1 MPPPRGSTESGGGG
15 LGRILENRPYD
26 GRLAMS
32 DAPDPVSGEVT
43 LLLARAGQGDADA
56 ASRLLEI
63 VYSELRELAGGYA
76 RAQRAGH
83 TLQATALVN
92 EAFLKLVHGGPPAWN
107 DRAHF
112 FAVAATAMRQ
122 VLTDHARARAAQK
135 RGGAWEKVTFS
146 GLEDDAGDDGVELLA
161 LDDAL
166 AQLQAFDPRKH
177 RVVELRFFGG
187 LTVEEVARFLDLS
200 TTTVESE
207 WRAARAWL
215 AVRLAGN

>member
-1 MPPPRGSTESGGGG
+1 
-15 LGRILENRPYD
+15 
-26 GRLAMS
+26 MS

-56 ASRLLEI
+56 TTRLLDL
-63 VYSELRELAGGYA
+63 VYAELRDLAGGYA
-76 RAQRAGH
+76 RGQRAGH
-83 TLQATALVN
+83 TLQPTALVN

-146 GLEDDAGDDGVELLA
+146 GLEDDAGSDEIDLLA

-166 AQLQAFDPRKH
+166 EKLRAFDPRKH

-187 LTVEEVARFLDLS
+187 LTVEEVARVLDLS

-215 AVRLAGN
+215 AVRLGET

>member
-1 MPPPRGSTESGGGG
+1 
-15 LGRILENRPYD
+15 
-26 GRLAMS
+26 MS
-32 DAPDPVSGEVT
+32 DAPDPASGEVT
-43 LLLARAGQGDADA
+43 LLLARAGQGDEGAT
-56 ASRLLEI
+56 SRLLEI
-63 VYSELRELAGGYA
+63 VYSELRDLAGGYA
-76 RAQRAGH
+76 RGQRAGH
-83 TLQATALVN
+83 TLQPTALVN
-92 EAFLKLVHGGPPAWN
+92 EAFLKLVHGGEPAFG

-112 FAVAATAMRQ
+112 LAVAATAMRQ

-146 GLEDDAGDDGVELLA
+146 GLEGDAGGDGIDLLA

-166 AQLQAFDPRKH
+166 EKLRAFYPRKH

-187 LTVEEVARFLDLS
+187 LTVEEVARNLDLS

-215 AVRLAGN
+215 AVRLGES

>member
-1 MPPPRGSTESGGGG
+1 
-15 LGRILENRPYD
+15 
-26 GRLAMS
+26 MS

-43 LLLARAGQGDADA
+43 LLLARAGEGDADA
-56 ASRLLEI
+56 TSRLLEL
-63 VYSELRELAGGYA
+63 VHAELRELAGGFA
-76 RAQRAGH
+76 RGQRAGH
-83 TLQATALVN
+83 TLQPTALVN
-92 EAFLKLVHGGPPAWN
+92 EAFLKLVHGGPPAFN

-112 FAVAATAMRQ
+112 LAVAATAMRQ
-122 VLTDHARARAAQK
+122 ILTDHARARAAEK
-135 RGGAWEKVTFS
+135 RGGAWEKVS
-146 GLEDDAGDDGVELLA
+146 LSDLQLHAPGDGLGDGIDLVA

-166 AQLQAFDPRKH
+166 EKLSRFDPRKH

-187 LTVEEVARFLDLS
+187 LTVEEVARVLDLS